1 MAKQYNLGVAER
13 SANALFGGLAR
24 LGMGAR
30 YRHILT
36 VRGRKTGTLH
46 STPVDVMDVGG
57 ARWLVAPYGVVGW
70 VRNARAAGVVELAR
84 GGKKEQFGVEEVG
97 ADEAVPVIREYIRDV
112 PVTKSYW
119 DCGSDGTDADLA
131 AQVPGH
137 PVFRLVA
144 LPT

>member
-1 MAKQYNLGVAER
+1 MAKQYNLGFSER
-13 SANALFGGLAR
+13 SANALFRGLTR

-30 YRHILT
+30 NRHVLT
-36 VRGRKTGTLH
+36 VRGRKTGKAH

-70 VRNARAAGVVELAR
+70 VRNARVAGRVELAR
-84 GGKKEQFGVEEVG
+84 GGKREQFGLEEVG

-119 DCGSDGTDADLA
+119 DCRSDATDAELA
-131 AQVPGH
+131 AQVPAH
-137 PVFRLVA
+137 PVFRLTSV
-144 LPT
+144 PS